1 MKCKSKASRN
11 RKSIR
16 HRGTECLNCKHP
28 LDKSDVYCPYCS
40 QINSKKQLSVI
51 DFISEFVGSILV
63 YDSRLRHTLRDLLFH
78 PGRITKNYTEGQR
91 LKYANPFRFFLSVSI
106 IYFILK
112 GLISFTD
119 ETEQEAVYKISTS
132 KSQIE
137 TDQKPSTFPPD
148 IFISSLK
155 GDSLLAKKLDIP
167 NYYSED
173 FLNSL
178 PYIENQVERSSM
190 YLGYHYR
197 YPSASPAGAL
207 GKLQHI
213 NSFKNRWIYARMI
226 ALKKIY
232 DDTDAF
238 TEYLNNKIPFFLFF
252 FTPFFAIF
260 FWLVYSKKRYTYMEH
275 MIFIFHIFSFA
286 FLLKLLISIPEI
298 IFRSSI
304 LNWPIIFL
312 ITLIYFY
319 FALKRFYEQS
329 RMHTFIKFVFLSFTF
344 NTGFIIAL
352 ILFVTGSVALY

>member
-1 MKCKSKASRN
+1 MKCKSKASRD
-11 RKSIR
+11 RKAIR
-16 HRGTECLNCKHP
+16 YRGTECLNCNHP

-40 QINSKKQLSVI
+40 QINSKKQLSVL

-78 PGRITKNYTEGQR
+78 PGQITKNYTGGQR

-106 IYFILK
+106 IYFIIK
-112 GLISFTD
+112 GLISFSD
-119 ETEQEAVYKISTS
+119 DPEQETTYKTNPSESEVKST
-132 KSQIE
+132 
-137 TDQKPSTFPPD
+137 QKPTTLPPD
-148 IFISSLK
+148 IFISTFE

-167 NYYSED
+167 IYFSEEL
-173 FLNSL
+173 LNSL
-178 PYIENQVERSSM
+178 PYLENQVERSSM

-197 YPSASPAGAL
+197 YPLASPAEAL
-207 GKLQHI
+207 GRLQHI

-232 DDTDAF
+232 NDPNAF
-238 TEYLNNKIPFFLFF
+238 TDYLNNKIPFFLFF
-252 FTPFFAIF
+252 FTPFFAVF
-260 FWLVYSKKRYTYMEH
+260 FWLLYSKKKHTYMEH

-286 FLLKLLISIPEI
+286 FLLKLLILIPEI

-312 ITLIYFY
+312 ISLIYFY
-319 FALKRFYEQS
+319 YALKRFYEQS
-329 RMHTFIKFVFLSFTF
+329 RMQTFIKFVLLSFTF
-344 NTGFIIAL
+344 NTGLIIAL